1 MGTIDTIKDP
11 RIRVKVSTQLF
22 DILKQ
27 HHTHLSGAPK
37 NIVDLLKPLGIRV
50 KVEEDKNN
58 GSQGVNV
65 KLLNDILANNEE
77 VSKNETERATTT
89 ACKEQNDNKSSS
101 KKSEDLY
108 FYSSD
113 LRWLS
118 QALGTLRSKGIVDV
132 YLNDLLETCSLEL
145 PKNAIIERNPELEA
159 RCQKLRLEQQNLEYR
174 KMTKDVDATLKH
186 YPEDT
191 IAYQMKAI
199 NSQLVAVL
207 QFILSV
213 AAGFAFGFIG
223 IQLIVGNLDFG
234 LRLLLG
240 IMIALIIALAE
251 IYFLAKKLNE
261 YDNTTETV
269 NKALDKMKASKTQP
283 IQIPKEQLEK
293 KLHAE

>member
-11 RIRVKVSTQLF
+11 RIRVKVSTQLL
-22 DILKQ
+22 DIIKK
-27 HHTHLSGAPK
+27 HHTEFAGAPK
-37 NIVDLLKPLGIRV
+37 HVVDLLKPMGIRV
-50 KVEEDKNN
+50 TQLDNN
-58 GSQGVNV
+58 GNGYKGVDV
-65 KLLNDILANNEE
+65 KLLNDILANNEVTKE
-77 VSKNETERATTT
+77 SETHST
-89 ACKEQNDNKSSS
+89 
-101 KKSEDLY
+101 KSEKEKEEKASFDKTKEIYLY
-108 FYSSD
+108 LSD
-113 LRWLS
+113 LRWFS

-174 KMTKDVDATLKH
+174 KMTKDVDATLKN

-207 QFILSV
+207 QFIFSV

-269 NKALDKMKASKTQP
+269 NKAINKIKASKTP
-283 IQIPKEQLEK
+283 ILNDEIQK
-293 KLHAE
+293 KLHVE

>member
-1 MGTIDTIKDP
+1 M
-11 RIRVKVSTQLF
+11 
-22 DILKQ
+22 
-27 HHTHLSGAPK
+27 
-37 NIVDLLKPLGIRV
+37 GIRV
-50 KVEEDKNN
+50 TQLDNN
-58 GSQGVNV
+58 GNGYKGVDV
-65 KLLNDILANNEE
+65 KLLNDILANNEVTKE
-77 VSKNETERATTT
+77 SETHTT
-89 ACKEQNDNKSSS
+89 
-101 KKSEDLY
+101 KSEKEKEEKASFDKTKEIYLY
-108 FYSSD
+108 LSD
-113 LRWLS
+113 LRWFS

-174 KMTKDVDATLKH
+174 KMTKDVDATLKN

-207 QFILSV
+207 QFIFSV

-269 NKALDKMKASKTQP
+269 NKAINKIKASKTP
-283 IQIPKEQLEK
+283 ILNDEIQK
-293 KLHAE
+293 KLHVE